1 VWHGGKNI
9 AKKVTAVSLM
19 LIHLYAPPPKLTISA
34 TCTTYAKSMKV
45 PVSSLFFALRLERK
59 REKKTSHHGSVQFE
73 IICGTVVEHVK
84 EMLMIS
90 R

>member
-1 VWHGGKNI
+1 
-9 AKKVTAVSLM
+9 
-19 LIHLYAPPPKLTISA
+19 
-34 TCTTYAKSMKV
+34 MKV